1 MTNPSYVVTGAGGG
15 IGRAIVE
22 RLLDDGGAV
31 AAVDRDAG
39 TLQWTAPHPGVVAVA
54 ADASDEAAMERAAT
68 AAAELG
74 TLTGWVNNAAVFQDL
89 SVHAAPAEHVS
100 DAIRRNVD
108 LVVAGSTVAVRRF
121 RLGGTGGAIVNV
133 SSWQARLAVPG
144 SLPYVAAKS
153 AIEGLTRALAVEY
166 GPDGIRANVVAPGSV
181 ETARYRE
188 YVEAHPAVE
197 AEMARLHPLGRVA
210 RASEVAAVVA
220 FLLGPDASFVSGAV
234 LPVDGGRTALGHD
247 PEGL

>member
-1 MTNPSYVVTGAGGG
+1 
-15 IGRAIVE
+15 
-22 RLLDDGGAV
+22 V
-31 AAVDRDAG
+31 AAVDRDASA
-39 TLQWTAPHPGVVAVA
+39 LEWTAGRPRVVAVA
-54 ADASDEAAMERAAT
+54 ADGTDDAAMERAAS

-89 SVHAAPAEHVS
+89 SLHSAPAEQVS

-108 LVVAGSTVAVRRF
+108 LVVVGSTVAVRRF
-121 RLGGTGGAIVNV
+121 RSSGSGGAIVNL

-144 SLPYVAAKS
+144 SLPYVTAKS

-181 ETARYRE
+181 DTARYRE
-188 YVEAHPAVE
+188 YVAAHPAVE
-197 AEMARLHPLGRVA
+197 AELERLHPLGRVA
-210 RASEVAAVVA
+210 QASEVAAVVA
-220 FLLGPDASFVSGAV
+220 FLLGPDANFVTGVV

-247 PEGL
+247 PEGV